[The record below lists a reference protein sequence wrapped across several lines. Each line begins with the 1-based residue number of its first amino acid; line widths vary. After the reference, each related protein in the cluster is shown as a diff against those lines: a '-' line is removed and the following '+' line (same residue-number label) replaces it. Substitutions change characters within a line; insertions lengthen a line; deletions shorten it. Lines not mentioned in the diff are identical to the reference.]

1 MHRLEPGSLTL
12 DQYGVFN
19 RQRILWAGPSR
30 TPDDLQAVHDGLW
43 LWLSGYGV
51 QAPAQPFRPHVT
63 LLRDIDPAK
72 APKQPRIADL
82 ALRPHGARRLRI
94 AAGRQPLP
102 RRRPIPPA
110 TPPQPAD

>member
-51 QAPAQPFRPHVT
+51 QAPAQPFRPT
-63 LLRDIDPAK
+63 SPCCATSTPPRPR
-72 APKQPRIADL
+72 KQPPNR
-82 ALRPHGARRLRI
+82 
-94 AAGRQPLP
+94 
-102 RRRPIPPA
+102 
-110 TPPQPAD
+110 